1 MNDKDNILK
10 AYYNMIELGVNPLDI
25 YIFSQVMNSDEGF
38 GMDDR
43 DILDKTKEI
52 RDSID
57 KDYGSRLTVDE
68 HIQKIMEGDYYYDEE
83 EELM

>member
-10 AYYNMIELGVNPLDI
+10 AYYNMIELGVSPLDI
-25 YIFSQVMNSDEGF
+25 YVFSQVVNSDEGF

-52 RDSID
+52 RESID
-57 KDYGSRLTVDE
+57 RDYNSRLTIDE
-68 HIQKIMEGDYYYDEE
+68 HIQKIMEGDCYYDEE

>member
-10 AYYNMIELGVNPLDI
+10 AYYNMIELGVSPLDI
-25 YIFSQVMNSDEGF
+25 YVFSQVMNSDEGF

-43 DILDKTKEI
+43 EILDKTKEI

-57 KDYGSRLTVDE
+57 KDYNSRLTVDE

>member
-10 AYYNMIELGVNPLDI
+10 AYYNMIELGVSPLDI
-25 YIFSQVMNSDEGF
+25 YVFSQVVNSDEGF

-52 RDSID
+52 RESID
-57 KDYGSRLTVDE
+57 RDYNSRLTIE
-68 HIQKIMEGDYYYDEE
+68 GHIQKIMEGDCYYDEE
-83 EELM
+83 EDLM

>member
-10 AYYNMIELGVNPLDI
+10 AYYNMIELGVSPLDI
-25 YIFSQVMNSDEGF
+25 YVFSQIMNSDEGF

-57 KDYGSRLTVDE
+57 RDYNSRLTVDE
-68 HIQKIMEGDYYYDEE
+68 HIQRIMEGDCYYDEE